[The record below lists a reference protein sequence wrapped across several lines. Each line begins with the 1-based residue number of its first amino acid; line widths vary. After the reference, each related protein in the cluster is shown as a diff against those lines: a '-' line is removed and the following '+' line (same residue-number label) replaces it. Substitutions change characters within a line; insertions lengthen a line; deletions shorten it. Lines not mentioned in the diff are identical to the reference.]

1 MNKLTPVAD
10 LLGRVLIACIFVMAG
25 FNKLGDGYA
34 STAGYMDSKG
44 VPGELLPLVILLEAG
59 GGLLI
64 IAGYQTRITALLLAG
79 FCVLAAILFHG
90 DISQKSEYIA
100 FMKNMAIAGG
110 FLILAA
116 HGAGC
121 ISLDAR
127 CSGACNKN
135 S

>member
-1 MNKLTPVAD
+1 MNKLAPVAD
-10 LLGRVLIACIFVMAG
+10 LLGRILIAGIFVLAG
-25 FNKLGDGYA
+25 YNKFGDGYA
-34 STAGYMDSKG
+34 GTAAYMDSKG

-64 IAGYQTRITALLLAG
+64 IAGFQTRVTALLLAG
-79 FCVLAAILFHG
+79 FCVLAAFLFHG
-90 DISQKSEYIA
+90 DFSQKAESIA

-121 ISLDAR
+121 ISLDAKCAGSCGR
-127 CSGACNKN
+127 SD
-135 S
+135 